1 LELWQDGRLR
11 TIEVGDVL
19 FIPAGVIHS
28 ATNTGAGNEANS

>member
-1 LELWQDGRLR
+1 VRRL
-11 TIEVGDVL
+11 EVGDVL